1 MDQREP
7 LPKIRPEREDD
18 DHDLIDAIPGA
29 ARATSQFER
38 SFGPSCLLSM
48 IIVLLLVIVFKR
60 FLQLSWIGIGLLT
73 LVVWFGVLLLLVRWR
88 PDEVIDAD

>member
-1 MDQREP
+1 MDQRDP
-7 LPKIRPEREDD
+7 LPKIIPAHDEDD
-18 DHDLIDAIPGA
+18 ADLIDAIPGA
-29 ARATSQFER
+29 SRATTQFER

-73 LVVWFGVLLLLVRWR
+73 LVIWFGVLLLLVRWR
-88 PDEVIDAD
+88 PDEVVDTD

>member
-7 LPKIRPEREDD
+7 LPQIHTEHHDD
-18 DHDLIDAIPGA
+18 DQDLIDAIPGA
-29 ARATSQFER
+29 ARATTQFER

-88 PDEVIDAD
+88 PDEVVDIE